1 MKHMFETFGA
11 SFGFHR
17 VTPRGPFRNLKI
29 GLIADELTRSCL
41 AFECQVRDVTP
52 LNYLYVLKVWKPDLL
67 FVESAWHGLGN
78 AWKYKIASFP
88 DHPERD
94 NHALRKVVAYAR
106 ELGIPCVFWNR
117 EDGVHF
123 ERFFSSAKL
132 FDYIFTVDG
141 NSVPRYRAL
150 IGQAATV
157 APLMFAVQPA
167 IHFPSPRGYVHRRA
181 CFLGSYSWHTH
192 NRRRS
197 WQEILFAASS
207 ELGLTVFDR
216 NSDRHSPNYRYPD
229 LPWLEVRP
237 GVHHTETANIYRDYM
252 VSLNVNTVEGSGTM
266 FSRRLIEILACGA
279 LAVTTPGISVDRYFK
294 DYCHVVT
301 CEAEARDLMAGLKN
315 GLTPRDRDMVAAGAE
330 YVLKQ
335 HSWAHRLEEVMKVIS
350 HRETGIASR
359 YAPGEVRSLSA

>member
-1 MKHMFETFGA
+1 MKHIFETFGA

-17 VTPRGPFRNLKI
+17 VVPTGAFRNLKI

-41 AFECQVRDVTP
+41 SFECQVRDITP
-52 LNYLYVLKVWKPDLL
+52 LNYMYILKVWKPDLL

-78 AWKYKIASFP
+78 AWKYKIAAFP
-88 DHPERD
+88 DRPERN
-94 NHALRKVVAYAR
+94 NHALGKVVGYAR

-150 IGQAATV
+150 IGHAVSV

-167 IHFPSPRGYVHRRA
+167 IHFPSHNGYVHRRA
-181 CFLGSYSWHTH
+181 CFLGSYSLHTH
-192 NRRRS
+192 GRRRS
-197 WQEILFAASS
+197 WQELLFAASS

-216 NSDRHSPNYRYPD
+216 NSERHSPNYRYPD

-237 GVHHTETANIYRDYM
+237 GVHHTETAQIYRDYM
-252 VSLNVNTVEGSGTM
+252 ISLNVNTVEGSGTM
-266 FSRRLIEILACGA
+266 FSRRLIEILACGG

-294 DYCHVVT
+294 DYCHVVS
-301 CEAEARDLMAGLKN
+301 CEAEARDLFSGFKN
-315 GLTPRDRDMVAAGAE
+315 GLIPRDRDMIAAGAE

-335 HSWAHRLEEVMKVIS
+335 HSWAHRLEEIMKVIS
-350 HRETGIASR
+350 HRETVPASR
-359 YAPGEVRSLSA
+359 LASGGGRSLSA